1 MFPYSA
7 DGLLSAGPFNPVSHC
22 NYKAGNFIRL
32 KIAADSAGYTD
43 NRWCTYKQAEKQ
55 GWHIRKGEKGT
66 LLEKWIF
73 EEEKLVTD
81 PDTGKTTKEKVQLSP
96 PKCNYFLCLQWR
108 ADRWNPGEPSPS

>member
-1 MFPYSA
+1 MEKSPNNSKGTQTLQQNRRALVEKIIKNMDQGYVPLQRRWASF
-7 DGLLSAGPFNPVSHC
+7 GRPFNPVSHC

-73 EEEKLVTD
+73 EE
-81 PDTGKTTKEKVQLSP
+81 
-96 PKCNYFLCLQWR
+96 
-108 ADRWNPGEPSPS
+108 